1 MPEREKE
8 SSSEMSKYQAELKAA
23 MEMLASVPET
33 IFLGQAVKYP
43 GTAMTTTLENVP
55 NEKLLEMPVEEDLQ
69 MGASIGLA
77 LTGKVP
83 ISIFPRWNF
92 LLLATNQIV
101 NHLDKLSEL
110 TQLAAPPKV
119 IIRTGIGSINP
130 LDPGPQH
137 KGEYTE
143 AFKILCEKI
152 HVIRLDDAD
161 MIMPTYEHALKRD
174 DGVSSLIVEWS
185 DKYYE

>member
-8 SSSEMSKYQAELKAA
+8 FNSEMGKYQSELKAA
-23 MEMLASVPET
+23 MEMLAAEPST
-33 IFLGQAVKYP
+33 LFLGQAVDYP

-55 NEKLLEMPVEEDLQ
+55 KEKLLEMPVEEDLQ

-77 LTGKVP
+77 LTGKLP

-110 TQLAAPPKV
+110 TQLLTPPKV

-137 KGEYTE
+137 KGDYTE
-143 AFKILCEKI
+143 AFKLLCDKI
-152 HVIRLDDAD
+152 NVIRLDNAE
-161 MIMPTYEHALKRD
+161 MILPTYEHALKRD